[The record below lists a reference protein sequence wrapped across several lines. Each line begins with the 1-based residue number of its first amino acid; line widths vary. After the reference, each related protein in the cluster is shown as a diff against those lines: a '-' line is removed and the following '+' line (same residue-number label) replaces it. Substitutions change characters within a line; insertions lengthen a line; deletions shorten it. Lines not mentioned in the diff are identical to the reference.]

1 MNSFEAGHPADGDL
15 LCYLD
20 GELQGRDVKR
30 MEDHLVACWQ
40 CRAELQELQRTIAE
54 CVQYRK
60 TVNSSLPEPPAP
72 WFDIYHRFDQV
83 DTVRMPVVVRLWNV
97 FRPIVV
103 RPQPWAAAAVLALAV
118 WAAVD
123 HFRREAEPMPANP
136 APTAGTMRAP
146 LSVTEAPPVPV
157 PPTLRVESPRREIE
171 QAPTPGD
178 ELRVLAVLR
187 RLDADLG
194 EPVEVTR
201 SSERVLVAGIG
212 VAPHLQRQ
220 IEQELEG
227 MPRVMV
233 RFSEPAAVIP
243 PPVAGIPGAAARR
256 TDLAALE
263 SRIETHLGG
272 RTAYEQFASDVL
284 DTSDAAMS
292 RVHALHR
299 LAEQFPLEVESKMTP
314 AERALL
320 TGLRLEHAAALQNVS
335 AALNARAI
343 PVLSLLGRQPLPHH
357 APVPA
362 LSWQAAAEQLFRE
375 ARNMESLLGAMLGG
389 AATQVSADDLPVRIL
404 SSLAAVHAQA
414 QFQLGTDPPA
424 GMVSMPSGHTGQGRS
439 KRAPHRVSKS
449 IE

>member
-30 MEDHLVACWQ
+30 MEDHLAACWQ
-40 CRAELQELQRTIAE
+40 CRTELQELQHTIAE

-72 WFDIYHRFDQV
+72 WFDIYRRFDQI
-83 DTVRMPVVVRLWNV
+83 DTVGTPVMVRLWNV

-123 HFRREAEPMPANP
+123 HFRREAEPTPAKP
-136 APTAGTMRAP
+136 APVGTVRAP
-146 LSVTEAPPVPV
+146 LPVTEAPSVPV
-157 PPTLRVESPRREIE
+157 PQAQRVETPRREIE
-171 QAPTPGD
+171 QPPTPGD

-201 SSERVLVAGIG
+201 GSERVLVAGIG

-233 RFSEPAAVIP
+233 HFSEPAAVMP
-243 PPVAGIPGAAARR
+243 PYVAGTPGAAARR

-272 RTAYEQFASDVL
+272 RGAYEQFASDVL

-299 LAEQFPLEVESKMTP
+299 LAEQFPPEIESKMTP
-314 AERALL
+314 DERALL
-320 TGLRLEHAAALQNVS
+320 TGLRLEHAAALRDVS
-335 AALNARAI
+335 AALNARAM
-343 PVLSLLGRQPLPHH
+343 PVLSLFGGQPLPHQ
-357 APVPA
+357 APAPA

-389 AATQVSADDLPVRIL
+389 AATHSSAADLPVRIL
-404 SSLAAVHAQA
+404 SSLAAVHAHA
-414 QFQLGTDPPA
+414 QFQIGTDSPA
-424 GMVSMPSGHTGQGRS
+424 GMTSMPSGHTGQGRS
-439 KRAPHRVSKS
+439 KRAPRRVSKS